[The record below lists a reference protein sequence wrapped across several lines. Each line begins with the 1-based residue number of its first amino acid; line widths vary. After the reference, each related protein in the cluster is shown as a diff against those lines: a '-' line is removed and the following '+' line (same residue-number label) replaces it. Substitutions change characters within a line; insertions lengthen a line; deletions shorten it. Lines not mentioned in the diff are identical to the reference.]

1 MERYVQCSGFHVI
14 IDSEAV
20 IEGKDRLAMT
30 RLRNILRR
38 LYTIV
43 IMPDFVM
50 GVGETG
56 YAPRAEKQTTHI

>member
-1 MERYVQCSGFHVI
+1 
-14 IDSEAV
+14 
-20 IEGKDRLAMT
+20 MT

-56 YAPRAEKQTTHI
+56 YAPRAEKQPTHI